1 MKFHCSLQ
9 WWTGGRLSEGLEV
22 ASGPEKLGFGSM
34 LAPSLSLPI
43 ARNEQFESFAASIRR
58 QRRNAN
64 SARPWTLEIWRK
76 TSGDSVRAAGLE
88 PAQLFRAEGFSYQ
101 LRLSP
106 PRLRACAHRL
116 VCGLDYTFTV
126 ARSRFRCRPSSLY
139 TFAPVDR
146 PERLARDCQVKG
158 FPEFGQFCIPGFP
171 GSTQVAS
178 SPLRLPVPPRPH

>member
-1 MKFHCSLQ
+1 MQPFDETSNPKATKERQFCAALDFRNLAEGQ
-9 WWTGGRLSEGLEV
+9 WGL
-22 ASGPEKLGFGSM
+22 
-34 LAPSLSLPI
+34 
-43 ARNEQFESFAASIRR
+43 
-58 QRRNAN
+58 
-64 SARPWTLEIWRK
+64 
-76 TSGDSVRAAGLE
+76 VRAAGLE
-88 PAQLFRAEGFSYQ
+88 PAQRFLTEGFSYQ

-106 PRLRACAHRL
+106 PRLRALAHRR

-146 PERLARDCQVKG
+146 PVRLARDCQVKG